1 MLRIVAVILALL
13 AASCALP
20 RDPEKTSQRIASTHE
35 LRVGVSDNP
44 PWTIVRPGTP
54 PSGIEPTLIR
64 RFASSQGAHVTWFG
78 GGETPLVEKLE
89 DGQLD
94 VVAGG
99 FDKQTQWKT
108 KAGVT
113 QPFAETPDKK
123 MH

>member
-1 MLRIVAVILALL
+1 MVRLVPVMLALL

-20 RDPEKTSQRIASTHE
+20 RDPEKTSERIASTHE

-44 PWTIVRPGTP
+44 PWTIVRPGSAPT
-54 PSGIEPTLIR
+54 GIEPALIR
-64 RFASSQGAHVTWFG
+64 RFAAGQRAHVIWFG
-78 GGETPLVEKLE
+78 GGETPLVDKLK

-113 QPFAETPDKK
+113 QP
-123 MH
+123 